1 MKDKVKN
8 NNINSIYNKL
18 KMYRIIQKI
27 ISSGLAIVL
36 GGILT
41 IGLIFASVHL
51 PKILFEANIISQNVE
66 IILYYVFPILAFVSG
81 MFSMAFGF
89 DALSNHFEKKKDE
102 CIKKLMELSKQKE
115 KEFDNTRTKN
125 NAKIEKEIKEYTY
138 GKNNKIMAKVNLY
151 TSVTKFN
158 NLIKQELEE
167 EWKIYLFDKIS
178 QGVSDE
184 FIKEIILG
192 LTLLHSDYSIE
203 EIYAKLPKNIAVIE
217 DLIHFSPRGKELKN
231 NLPKLDSNFATRLD
245 NMNHVYTA
253 VNITLH
259 R

>member
-1 MKDKVKN
+1 MKDKIKN

-18 KMYRIIQKI
+18 KIYRIIQKI
-27 ISSGLAIVL
+27 ISSGLGIVL

-51 PKILFEANIISQNVE
+51 PKILLESNIISQNVE
-66 IILYYVFPILAFVSG
+66 IVLYYVFPILAFVSG

-115 KEFDNTRTKN
+115 KEIDNTRLKN
-125 NAKIEKEIKEYTY
+125 NAKIEKEIKEYN

-167 EWKIYLFDKIS
+167 EWEIYLFDKIS
-178 QGVSDE
+178 QRVSDE
-184 FIKEIILG
+184 FIKEIILE
-192 LTLLHSDYSIE
+192 LTLLNSDYSIE
-203 EIYAKLPKNIAVIE
+203 EIYAKLPKNVTVIE